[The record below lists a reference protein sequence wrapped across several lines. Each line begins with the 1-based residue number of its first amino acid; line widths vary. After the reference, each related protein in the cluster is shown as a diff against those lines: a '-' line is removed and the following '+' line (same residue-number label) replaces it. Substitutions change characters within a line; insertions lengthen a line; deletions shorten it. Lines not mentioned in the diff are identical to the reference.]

1 MISKRTSLIIIIL
14 VISLFVG
21 GLIGFYFYTKNK
33 NPGSTILG
41 GQTNRTNFGGYDP
54 NNPNQDNNN
63 NTGTS
68 TPIIPKDNLT
78 EVIIPKLR
86 QISDV
91 PTAGTDF
98 IVTPVYEELPK
109 NIEPTDSSATS
120 TKTATKKIAKKLP
133 KIIDTKTTIRYIERG
148 TGHIYET
155 ATSTLEKTRISNT
168 TEPKIYEA
176 YFTDKGDNLILRGLI
191 GSSDIVS
198 TRYASLVLA
207 STSDGDVKNMEI
219 KDLPIQMSQIAI
231 SPSKTQ
237 LFSVMESGIRGLL
250 SKIDG
255 GSTVGLFDTPYKEW
269 IPAWPEEK
277 NILLTTKAS
286 AFAPGFSYLLNTQ
299 TKGVTRIIGNI
310 YGLTALISPD
320 LSKVI
325 YSSSER
331 GTFTLNYFDRRED
344 TISELSFKTLPEKCI
359 WSKKENAVL
368 YCAIPENIAF
378 STYPDVW
385 YQGLIN
391 FSDSI
396 WKIDIGTGEARLI
409 MNIQEESGEVIDVT
423 NLYLSPSDDY
433 LLFTNKIDLTLWGL
447 QLIEPIKT
455 VEINPLDSINNGTS
469 TSATSTTSR

>member
-1 MISKRTSLIIIIL
+1 MISKRTSLIVIIL

-54 NNPNQDNNN
+54 NNPNQAGND

-68 TPIIPKDNLT
+68 TPIIPAGKIT
-78 EVIIPKLR
+78 EVQIPKLR
-86 QISDV
+86 HISEV

-98 IVTPVYEELPK
+98 IIVPIYEEPIK
-109 NIEPTDSSATS
+109 NIEPADLSSTS
-120 TKTATKKIAKKLP
+120 TKATVKKVATKP
-133 KIIDTKTTIRYIERG
+133 KVIGEKTTIRYIERG

-155 ATSTLEKTRISNT
+155 ATNTLEKVRISNT

-207 STSDGDVKNMEI
+207 STSENETRTLEI
-219 KDLPIQMSQIAI
+219 KDLPIQISQIAI

-237 LFSVMESGIRGLL
+237 LFSIMESGIRGLL

-255 GSTVGLFDTPYKEW
+255 GSTVGIFDTTYREW
-269 IPAWPEEK
+269 IPSWPEEK
-277 NILLTTKAS
+277 NIVLTTKAS
-286 AFAPGFSYLLNTQ
+286 AFAPGFAYLLNTQ
-299 TKGVTRIIGNI
+299 TRQISRILGNI
-310 YGLTALISPD
+310 YGLTTLTSPD

-331 GTFTLNYFDRRED
+331 GTFSLNYFDRKED

-359 WSKKENAVL
+359 WSKKEKAVL
-368 YCAIPENIAF
+368 YCAIPENISF

-391 FSDSI
+391 FSDSV
-396 WKIDIGTGEARLI
+396 WKIDIATGEARLV
-409 MNIQEESGEVIDVT
+409 MNIQEESGEVIDAT
-423 NLYLSPSDDY
+423 NLYLSPNDDY
-433 LLFTNKIDLTLWGL
+433 LMFTNKIDLTLWGL
-447 QLIEPIKT
+447 QLVEPVKEII
-455 VEINPLDSINNGTS
+455 INPLDSINTGTS
-469 TSATSTTSR
+469 TSSSTNN

>member
-1 MISKRTSLIIIIL
+1 MISKKTSLIIIIL
-14 VISLFVG
+14 VVSLFVG

-41 GQTNRTNFGGYDP
+41 GQVNRGNFGGYDP
-54 NNPNQDNNN
+54 NNPNSNNN
-63 NTGTS
+63 NNGTSSPIINTGTIS
-68 TPIIPKDNLT
+68 
-78 EVIIPKLR
+78 EVKIPKLR

-98 IVTPVYEELPK
+98 ISTPIYEETNK
-109 NIEPTDSSATS
+109 NVEPADLSAS
-120 TKTATKKIAKKLP
+120 NSKKVVQKQP
-133 KIIDTKTTIRYIERG
+133 KIIDTKVTIRYIERG

-168 TEPKIYEA
+168 TTPKIYEA

-198 TRYASLVLA
+198 TQYASLVLA
-207 STSDGDVKNMEI
+207 STSEGEVKNLEV

-237 LFSVMESGIRGLL
+237 LFSIMETGVRGLL

-255 GSTVGLFDTPYKEW
+255 GSTVGIFDTPYREW
-269 IPAWPEEK
+269 IPSWPQEK
-277 NILLTTKAS
+277 NITLTTKAS
-286 AFAPGFSYLLNTQ
+286 GFAPGFSYILNTQ
-299 TKGVTRIIGNI
+299 NKQITRVLGNI
-310 YGLTALISPD
+310 YGLTTLTSPN

-325 YSSSER
+325 YSASEK
-331 GTFTLNYFDRRED
+331 GTFSLNYLDRTSD
-344 TISELSFKTLPEKCI
+344 IATNITLTTLPEKCI
-359 WSKKENAVL
+359 WSKLEESVIFCAV
-368 YCAIPENIAF
+368 PENIAF

-396 WKIDIGTGEARLI
+396 WKIDVDTGESRLI
-409 MNIQEESGEVIDVT
+409 MNIQEEAGDVIDVT
-423 NLYLSPSDDY
+423 NLYLSPSEDY
-433 LLFTNKIDLTLWGL
+433 LVFTNKADLTLWGL
-447 QLIEPIKT
+447 QLVEPVKKF
-455 VEINPLDSINNGTS
+455 EINPLDSINSTS
-469 TSATSTTSR
+469 TSSTTSN